1 MELSVRDLDVTLGG
15 RRVLHGISA
24 HFAPGRITAVLG
36 PNGSGKTTLV
46 RSLAGLVEI
55 DAGQVR
61 LGERIIARV
70 PPRERAQLI
79 GYLPQDGTA
88 HWNVNVREL
97 VALGRLPH
105 RAPFVGPGLEDQAE
119 ISAALAATDAMHLA
133 DRRVQELSGGERA
146 RVLLAR
152 VMAGAPRWLLADEP
166 LAALDPAHQFGML
179 AQLRG
184 LAATG
189 MGVVIVLHDLAQAG
203 RIADDVVI
211 LNQGR
216 VVAAGSRD
224 EALTIESLREAFGV
238 ESLMIEVEEGVVLPV
253 LTGRTPRLD

>member
-1 MELSVRDLDVTLGG
+1 MELSVRDLDVTLRG
-15 RRVLHGISA
+15 RRVLHGVGA
-24 HFAPGRITAVLG
+24 DFAPGRITAVLG

-46 RSLAGLVEI
+46 KSMAGLIEI
-55 DAGQVR
+55 DGGQVR

-70 PPRERAQLI
+70 PVRERARLI

-88 HWNVNVREL
+88 HWNLNVRDL

-105 RAPFVGPGLEDQAE
+105 RAPFAGPGLEDQAE
-119 ISAALAATDAMHLA
+119 ISAALAATDAMHLS
-133 DRRVQELSGGERA
+133 DRRVQDLSGGERA

-179 AQLRG
+179 DQLRG

-189 MGVVIVLHDLAQAG
+189 MGVVIVLHDLAQAA
-203 RIADDVVI
+203 RIADDIVI
-211 LNQGR
+211 LREGR
-216 VVAAGSRD
+216 VVASGPRE
-224 EALTIESLREAFGV
+224 EALTPETLRQGFGV
-238 ESLMIEVEEGVVLPV
+238 ESVMVEVEAGVVLPV